1 MELMEKS
8 LKILKKGYVCDNCL
22 GRFFA
27 QLLKASSNKERGKAI
42 KAVIAMQIDSGKSF
56 DIDMANLGD
65 FVFRNAKI
73 KIPKAGKCRICK
85 GLFGNA
91 EKISDE
97 VVKKLSELEFRTFL
111 VGTKMSNELA
121 QNEESLWEE
130 FGTDYCEPMK
140 AEINREVGK
149 LVEKKTKKTA
159 DFDNPDIN
167 VVIDLGDSRIRLQI
181 NSLWIYGGYKKLV
194 RGIPQT
200 RWFCNVCRG
209 AGKLGKKKC
218 MKCDGK
224 GKMYA
229 TSVQEIIAKPII
241 KQTKGADSSFHGAG
255 REDIDARC
263 LDWRPF
269 LIEILAPKRR
279 KIDLNKIRRE
289 INKNGKVLVSGLKFS
304 NRDAARKIKA
314 AKPSKTYRALVVFE
328 KPFKREDLKKIK
340 SIAYVAQ
347 ETPRRVMHRRADR
360 LRKRKVLGMKWK
372 VINKKCLELR
382 IKTEAGMYIKE
393 LVHGDEGR
401 TTPSISGLL
410 GNRAKVKELDVIKID
425 KIRAS

>member
-1 MELMEKS
+1 MEKS

-22 GRFFA
+22 GRFYA
-27 QLLKASSNKERGKAI
+27 QLLKASSNKERGRAI
-42 KAVIAMQIDSGKSF
+42 KAIIAMQIDSGKSF
-56 DIDMANLGD
+56 DIDMSNMRGFD
-65 FVFRNAKI
+65 FRNAKI
-73 KIPKAGKCRICK
+73 KIPKSGKCRICN
-85 GLFGNA
+85 GLFDNA
-91 EKISDE
+91 GKISDE
-97 VVKKLSELEFRTFL
+97 VVKKLSGLEFKTFL

-121 QNEESLWEE
+121 QGEESLWEE
-130 FGTDYCEPMK
+130 FGTEYCEPMK
-140 AEINREVGK
+140 AEINREIGK
-149 LVEKKTKKTA
+149 LVEKKTKKIA

-167 VVIDLGDSRIRLQI
+167 VVIDLSDNKIRLQI
-181 NSLWIYGGYKKLV
+181 NSLWIYGGYKKLA

-209 AGKLGKKKC
+209 AGRFGRKKC
-218 MKCDGK
+218 KKCKGK

-229 TSVQEIIAKPII
+229 TSVQEIIAKPFM
-241 KQTKGADSSFHGAG
+241 KYTKGADSSFHGAG

-269 LIEILAPKRR
+269 LIEILSPKHR
-279 KIDLNKIRRE
+279 KIDLKKIRME

-314 AKPSKTYRALVVFE
+314 AKPPKTYKALVVFE
-328 KPFKREDLKKIK
+328 KPFKKEDLKKIR
-340 SIAYVAQ
+340 SISYVAQ

-360 LRKRKVLGMKWK
+360 LRKRKVLGIKWK
-372 VINKKCLELR
+372 EINKKCLELK
-382 IKTEAGMYIKE
+382 IKAEAGMYIKE

-410 GNRAKVKELDVIKID
+410 NNKAKVKELDVIKIG
-425 KIRAS
+425 KIKI